1 MTIYYDM
8 DTNPV
13 VPELAFG
20 PKDHQKMRIDR
31 AEVLLTWL
39 FEHRSHVFRSG
50 MCVAYDLDIPAE
62 HERKPRGKAAQ
73 S

>member
-1 MTIYYDM
+1 
-8 DTNPV
+8 
-13 VPELAFG
+13 
-20 PKDHQKMRIDR
+20 MRIDR

-39 FEHRSHVFRSG
+39 FENRSHVFRSG